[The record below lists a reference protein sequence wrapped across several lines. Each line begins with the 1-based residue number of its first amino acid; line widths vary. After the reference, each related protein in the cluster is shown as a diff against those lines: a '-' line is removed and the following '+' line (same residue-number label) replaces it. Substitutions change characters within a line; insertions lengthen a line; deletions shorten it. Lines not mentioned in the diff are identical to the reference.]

1 VEACFGK
8 EKTCV
13 EIIVKAIR
21 TWVQSL
27 EKPLEINAED
37 CSESEAPA
45 ASGSILVAEM
55 TFKERNEYLETGA
68 SGMVGEE
75 RAKSRLRSIRA
86 HPTRVRPCWLGS

>member
-27 EKPLEINAED
+27 KPLEINAEA
-37 CSESEAPA
+37 CSESRKPRP
-45 ASGSILVAEM
+45 L
-55 TFKERNEYLETGA
+55 
-68 SGMVGEE
+68 
-75 RAKSRLRSIRA
+75 AKA
-86 HPTRVRPCWLGS
+86 F